1 LCHQPTTYNPTTQNW
16 QLATGNPLDFYTSL
30 LIGVFLGFVFG
41 VGCALAVMYSIYMG
55 GYRAAVKDT
64 QLPTPP
70 ERLTTARAKLR
81 AASKPD

>member
-1 LCHQPTTYNPTTQNW
+1 MEFFWP
-16 QLATGNPLDFYTSL
+16 A

-64 QLPTPP
+64 QIDPPP
-70 ERLTTARAKLR
+70 ERLTKALAKLSATSAS
-81 AASKPD
+81 AASD

>member
-1 LCHQPTTYNPTTQNW
+1 M
-16 QLATGNPLDFYTSL
+16 DFFTSL
-30 LIGVFLGFVFG
+30 IIGVFLGFVFG

-55 GYRAAVKDT
+55 GYRAAVKDA

-70 ERLTTARAKLR
+70 ERLTATLAKLR